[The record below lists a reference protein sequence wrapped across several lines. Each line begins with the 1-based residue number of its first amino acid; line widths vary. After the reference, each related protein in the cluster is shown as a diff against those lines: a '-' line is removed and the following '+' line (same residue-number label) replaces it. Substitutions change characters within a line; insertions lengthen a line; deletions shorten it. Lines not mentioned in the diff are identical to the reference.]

1 MLWLQP
7 FYIGETESIVGA
19 KFNGHKQQI
28 RKPENRSAD
37 DDNLKYSLIIN
48 ILQRMQ
54 QKEKK

>member
-37 DDNLKYSLIIN
+37 DDNSKYSLIIN
-48 ILQRMQ
+48 ILQRM
-54 QKEKK
+54 